1 MSEQELESAPRDK
14 AALGADLIIPLLA
27 AGFTIYFLVDSASLV
42 WEARANGTVIGVTLL
57 VMIMVQVA
65 RIFLQVRTGVA
76 TLGMGEFG
84 RLSRNQIKRLTIIA
98 ILAAFVAL
106 VPLLGTTLGLFLT
119 TLALMA
125 VLGVRQPALLL
136 GVAAAVAGTVYV
148 LFIAILKTQL
158 PAGVTERLLGSLS
171 GGGG

>member
-1 MSEQELESAPRDK
+1 
-14 AALGADLIIPLLA
+14 
-27 AGFTIYFLVDSASLV
+27 
-42 WEARANGTVIGVTLL
+42 L

-158 PAGVTERLLGSLS
+158 PAGVTERLLGS
-171 GGGG
+171 